1 MYSTKFSITCVFTQ
15 HSNFYPRVA
24 DVVRYF
30 HSSLLLMDICI
41 ISIACYHEECHYE
54 HPFIHLLVLIC
65 KNFSEVYLGVGLLG
79 HRVYN
84 VHFFEIMTN
93 FLFLPAVYK
102 CSRWFT
108 CFPFGIIRFL
118 NFASLVVINLIV
130 VLIWIIL
137 ITNGI
142 GIFFSSPWSF
152 VFPLLWSAFSYL
164 LPTFLLDSLK
174 VFSLLFWVCSVHILK
189 LSLCCYMC
197 CNDLKDW
204 EKWFDF
210 FLSIMSLK
218 KQFLNLKRTYLL
230 KYNMYKTC
238 IKNFWDFDW
247 HCIKSKNYFRKSGH
261 LYNIAS
267 SYPWKQYASPFNV
280 FQ

>member
-1 MYSTKFSITCVFTQ
+1 
-15 HSNFYPRVA
+15 
-24 DVVRYF
+24 
-30 HSSLLLMDICI
+30 MDICI

-79 HRVYN
+79 HRVYS

-130 VLIWIIL
+130 VFNLNYPYYKWDWH
-137 ITNGI
+137 
-142 GIFFSSPWSF
+142 FFSSPWSF

-164 LPTFLLDSLK
+164 FAHFSTGFFEG
-174 VFSLLFWVCSVHILK
+174 FSLLFWVCSVHILK

-197 CNDLKDW
+197 ICNDLKDW

-210 FLSIMSLK
+210 P
-218 KQFLNLKRTYLL
+218 
-230 KYNMYKTC
+230 
-238 IKNFWDFDW
+238 
-247 HCIKSKNYFRKSGH
+247 
-261 LYNIAS
+261 LYN
-267 SYPWKQYASPFNV
+267 V
-280 FQ
+280 FKETVS